1 VQSAT
6 LFRETSLLTQLAF
19 DRLLEWLDDGR
30 DTHGQGYL
38 EMRQRLVRY
47 FARRNRP
54 AADDLADETLNRVGR
69 TLAQEGRIA
78 VRPPARYCYLVA
90 RFVLLEDVR
99 RAPKEARFVTAS
111 ATRASC
117 AGCRSAAKSDD
128 TGEIRER
135 RLTRLESCLQRLTPE
150 QRELIVEYYRD
161 ARGNRI
167 EHRRELAGRLGI
179 SMNALAIRVSRIR
192 GVLVACLAA
201 LGAGA

>member
-19 DRLLEWLDDGR
+19 DRLLEWLDDGGN
-30 DTHGQGYL
+30 THGQGYL
-38 EMRQRLVRY
+38 EMRRRLVRY

-99 RAPKEARFVTAS
+99 RAPKQAHFVNAAS
-111 ATRASC
+111 TRASC
-117 AGCRSAAKSDD
+117 AGCRAAGKSDD

-135 RLTRLESCLQRLTPE
+135 RLTRLESCLQKLTPG

-161 ARGNRI
+161 ASRNRI
-167 EHRRELAGRLGI
+167 EHRRELAERMGI

-201 LGAGA
+201 LGAG